1 MMKGMVKMNDEVRKF
16 IDGLGK
22 FPELQ
27 KLLMTDYSKI
37 NIGIAELLL
46 KHRIKLEGSW
56 SNYKLADIDVLY
68 EENPLKVNEKFEFW
82 GITKR
87 LPLLEWTD
95 VTLVVWYKYNL
106 VDMMGNIRDVLNVF
120 HVTIK
125 DECGPFK
132 NEWIVLITD

>member
-1 MMKGMVKMNDEVRKF
+1 MTKEVKGF
-16 IDGLGK
+16 IEGLGK

-37 NIGIAELLL
+37 NTGIAELLL

-56 SNYKLADIDVLY
+56 SSYKLADIDVLY

-95 VTLVVWYKYNL
+95 ITLVVWYKYDL

-125 DECGPFK
+125 DECGLFR
-132 NEWIVLITD
+132 NEWIALITD